1 MRNVTSSYLI
11 PKAIVTYKSLYLW
24 RHSSREEKTTF
35 SQEIFWSDWLLDFN
49 DLFVI
54 LSTPHFS
61 SCLILNDFDLWLF
74 CHFLRIFLQIFC
86 FQAVTFVYSTFFEFF
101 VWIIHFFYPSKFWRL
116 NFLKLL
122 LISRRRIHSLLSC
135 LSNLNV
141 PIFISV
147 QNHWMYGKDTTYFAV
162 WNGSRGSEEEN
173 PSLAS
178 ACVALKNRLN
188 LQMLVFGWNGRILWQ
203 LDRPT
208 S

>member
-74 CHFLRIFLQIFC
+74 CHFLRIFFTDFLFSSRHFC
-86 FQAVTFVYSTFFEFF
+86 LLDFFRVFRLNYTFLLSLEILTFEFLETLF
-101 VWIIHFFYPSKFWRL
+101 
-116 NFLKLL
+116 
-122 LISRRRIHSLLSC
+122 
-135 LSNLNV
+135 
-141 PIFISV
+141 
-147 QNHWMYGKDTTYFAV
+147 D
-162 WNGSRGSEEEN
+162 
-173 PSLAS
+173 LA
-178 ACVALKNRLN
+178 
-188 LQMLVFGWNGRILWQ
+188 
-203 LDRPT
+203 
-208 S
+208 